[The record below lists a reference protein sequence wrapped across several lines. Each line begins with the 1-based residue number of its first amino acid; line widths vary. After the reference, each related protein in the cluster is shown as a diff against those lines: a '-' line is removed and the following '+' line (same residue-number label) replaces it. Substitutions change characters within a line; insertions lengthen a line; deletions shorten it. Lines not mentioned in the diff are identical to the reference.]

1 MIHINLWPSNSN
13 QSKQICT
20 TLCYTYAYGEAN
32 LFVCVCVCVA
42 GYMVSLTATVLLIQP
57 LNYNV
62 VGKRFFF
69 FDK

>member
-32 LFVCVCVCVA
+32 LFVCVCVCCRVH
-42 GYMVSLTATVLLIQP
+42 GELNSDSLTYTTVELQRGRKKI
-57 LNYNV
+57 
-62 VGKRFFF
+62 FFF
-69 FDK
+69 